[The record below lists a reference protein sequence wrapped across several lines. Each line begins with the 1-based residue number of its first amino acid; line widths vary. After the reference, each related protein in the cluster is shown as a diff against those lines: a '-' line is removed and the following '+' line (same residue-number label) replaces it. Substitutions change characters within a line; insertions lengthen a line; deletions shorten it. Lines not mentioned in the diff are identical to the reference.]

1 MSDRVLIEL
10 MNSRKESIND
20 FEKSLLK
27 FETIQIELKNK
38 ILKYVQQ
45 ETQKCPKSEDEKKL
59 TRLDINI
66 QELRLNLS
74 EHYLTSNREQL
85 EYMKDNVEL
94 VDLMILFLNM
104 LPDINNNEK
113 VIKKLDNLRK
123 RIEPRWDLLEQT
135 MDKAIIN
142 FEKHNVDPNGI

>member
-123 RIEPRWDLLEQT
+123 RIEPT
-135 MDKAIIN
+135 
-142 FEKHNVDPNGI
+142 NGDERK